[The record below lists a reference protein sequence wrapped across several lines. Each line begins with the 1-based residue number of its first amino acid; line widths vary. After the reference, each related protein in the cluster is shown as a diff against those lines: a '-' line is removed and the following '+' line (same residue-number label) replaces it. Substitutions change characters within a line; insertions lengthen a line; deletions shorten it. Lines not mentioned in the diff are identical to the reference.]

1 MFDRATTAGGGI
13 PRRYATPRLYGVL
26 GPGGG
31 HDYAV
36 EASTS
41 ERVASVFTKMGVPS
55 PASIRS
61 GVTVPGALVA
71 RSLEWQQRRRPRLS
85 SRRRGAEGWPTGGA
99 VLLPAPPIGQPS
111 DRSIG
116 AQSRFRS
123 EKAAGAAADPS
134 RDASSFL
141 CSPMR
146 REATRQCSARHS
158 RRRLRWARVGRSGG
172 TLFARHLPT
181 SRRQPRAAADGGAVG
196 AAAAAPPVGG
206 ALVVAWAA
214 LRRRSARPG
223 SGGSLRRHGFER
235 GCRASSGAGWLRAGL
250 RSQLFS
256 FLASNKSAV
265 RALKVRNLILESL
278 LVTVSQSTER
288 RF

>member
-1 MFDRATTAGGGI
+1 MACWGLGGARLRCDVVSGTLATVAHI
-13 PRRYATPRLYGVL
+13 RIYATKTL
-26 GPGGG
+26 
-31 HDYAV
+31 
-36 EASTS
+36 
-41 ERVASVFTKMGVPS
+41 GVPS
-55 PASIRS
+55 AASIRS
-61 GVTVPGALVA
+61 GVIQFSSSAGHETVN
-71 RSLEWQQRRRPRLS
+71 SSLS

-172 TLFARHLPT
+172 TLFARHLPAP
-181 SRRQPRAAADGGAVG
+181 RRQPRAAADRGAVG

-223 SGGSLRRHGFER
+223 SGGSRLRGGAATNGMAPVSKRR
-235 GCRASSGAGWLRAGL
+235 RKSSSGVRLRATL
-250 RSQLFS
+250 S
-256 FLASNKSAV
+256 
-265 RALKVRNLILESL
+265 
-278 LVTVSQSTER
+278 
-288 RF
+288 

>member
-1 MFDRATTAGGGI
+1 MLTWQVTYAPRAPTAPLVAAGLRGGGD
-13 PRRYATPRLYGVL
+13 V
-26 GPGGG
+26 
-31 HDYAV
+31 
-36 EASTS
+36 
-41 ERVASVFTKMGVPS
+41 
-55 PASIRS
+55 
-61 GVTVPGALVA
+61 
-71 RSLEWQQRRRPRLS
+71 
-85 SRRRGAEGWPTGGA
+85 
-99 VLLPAPPIGQPS
+99 PAPPIGKPS

-146 REATRQCSARHS
+146 REATRGCSARRG
-158 RRRLRWARVGRSGG
+158 RRRLRRARVGRSGG
-172 TLFARHLPT
+172 TLFARHLPA

-196 AAAAAPPVGG
+196 ATAAAPPVGE

-235 GCRASSGAGWLRAGL
+235 GC
-250 RSQLFS
+250 
-256 FLASNKSAV
+256 LASNGAGRGPAAALFFFLLSKI
-265 RALKVRNLILESL
+265 RAN
-278 LVTVSQSTER
+278 
-288 RF
+288 

>member
-1 MFDRATTAGGGI
+1 MRHA
-13 PRRYATPRLYGVL
+13 PQPLL
-26 GPGGG
+26 WSP
-31 HDYAV
+31 
-36 EASTS
+36 
-41 ERVASVFTKMGVPS
+41 
-55 PASIRS
+55 PASAAAAMS
-61 GVTVPGALVA
+61 
-71 RSLEWQQRRRPRLS
+71 QRH
-85 SRRRGAEGWPTGGA
+85 
-99 VLLPAPPIGQPS
+99 PS
-111 DRSIG
+111 ASPQIDRSALKVG
-116 AQSRFRS
+116 FRS
-123 EKAAGAAADPS
+123 ENAAGAAADPS
-134 RDASSFL
+134 GDASSFL

-146 REATRQCSARHS
+146 REATRGCSARRG
-158 RRRLRWARVGRSGG
+158 RRRLRRARVGRSGG

-214 LRRRSARPG
+214 LRRRSASPG
-223 SGGSLRRHGFER
+223 SGGNLRRHGFER

-278 LVTVSQSTER
+278 RCAYMSL
-288 RF
+288 

>member
-1 MFDRATTAGGGI
+1 MTSRFQE
-13 PRRYATPRLYGVL
+13 RLAAQL
-26 GPGGG
+26 
-31 HDYAV
+31 
-36 EASTS
+36 
-41 ERVASVFTKMGVPS
+41 RVA
-55 PASIRS
+55 A
-61 GVTVPGALVA
+61 
-71 RSLEWQQRRRPRLS
+71 ERRPRLS

-235 GCRASSGAGWLRAGL
+235 GCLASSGPSR
-250 RSQLFS
+250 R
-256 FLASNKSAV
+256 
-265 RALKVRNLILESL
+265 SL
-278 LVTVSQSTER
+278 LR
-288 RF
+288 